1 MLKTPIFTAVAG
13 MLLFAMTGSAFA
25 AGDYYEGTSKDSR
38 RSNTDSIQTNS
49 TTSYGYPSGNTSR
62 DNRRM
67 GDTAPI
73 SNGDYYIGASRPN

>member
-13 MLLFAMTGSAFA
+13 MLLFAMTGSSFA
-25 AGDYYEGTSKDSR
+25 AGDYYEGASKENR
-38 RSNTDSIQTNS
+38 RSATDSIQTNS

-67 GDTAPI
+67 GDTAPVN
-73 SNGDYYIGASRPN
+73 SGDYYSGASRPN